1 MTDDTI
7 KFINPDGSNI
17 EDVKKTFIDA
27 TELLIEHLASA
38 NQKNLL
44 PQNEDFD
51 AIKIELPQ
59 YPIDKSQMQN
69 ELQTIIDFSMNP
81 ANVSYIGHMD
91 SLPSAYS
98 IIGSL
103 YSAALNN
110 NMFSLEMSPYFTRI
124 EYAIIKQF
132 ANLFNLPSTSSGVVL
147 SGGTLS
153 NIQAIITARNYFLK
167 SNSGDISLS
176 KKPLVFFASEHAH
189 VSIKKAA
196 MISGLGT
203 DSLIYVKSDSNG
215 KMDVKDLSSKIVSV
229 INNGQAPFAVVATL
243 GTTVTG
249 NIDPIQDIASICK
262 THNLWLHADAIYG
275 GAIILS
281 KKEKHRLKGIE
292 NADSIAFNPQKWMHI
307 AKTCSLLIF
316 RDSDI
321 LNRYF
326 SMKAYYTKEQNDFV
340 NLSELSIQGTKQ
352 ADVLKLWLSILSIG
366 MLGYEDLVDK
376 SFDITREFVKE
387 IKELPNIEFASVQE
401 MNIPTFR
408 LLANDEQDSNE
419 INSRF
424 NAYAIKEHNLFFSLP
439 TYKNQLWQR
448 TILLNP
454 FIDASIL
461 QKVSN
466 AITQFTNQYK

>member
-1 MTDDTI
+1 MTDNTI
-7 KFINPDGSNI
+7 KFINPDGSNLD
-17 EDVKKTFIDA
+17 EVKKTFMDA
-27 TELLIEHLASA
+27 TEILIEHLAAA
-38 NQKNLL
+38 NHKDLL
-44 PQNEDFD
+44 PKNENFE

-59 YPIDKSQMQN
+59 HPIDKPQMQR
-69 ELQTIIDFSMNP
+69 ELQTIMNLSMNP

-91 SLPSAYS
+91 SLPTAYS

-132 ANLFNLPSTSSGVVL
+132 ANLFNLPKTSSGVVV

-167 SNSGDISLS
+167 SSSGDISLS
-176 KKPLVFFASEHAH
+176 EKPLVFFASEHSH

-215 KMDVKDLSSKIVSV
+215 KMDVIDLSSKILTA

-249 NIDPIQDIASICK
+249 NIDPIQEIASICK
-262 THNLWLHADAIYG
+262 IHNLWLHADAIYG

-281 KKEKHRLKGIE
+281 KKEKYRLDGIE
-292 NADSIAFNPQKWMHI
+292 NADSIAFNPQKWMHVS
-307 AKTCSLLIF
+307 KTCSLLIF
-316 RDSDI
+316 RDSEI

-352 ADVLKLWLSILSIG
+352 SDVLKLWLSLLSIG
-366 MLGYEDLVDK
+366 MLGYENLIDK
-376 SFDITREFVKE
+376 SFDITRKFVNK
-387 IKELPNIEFASVQE
+387 IKLIPNIEFASELE

-408 LLANDEQDSNE
+408 LLANNDHDSNE
-419 INSRF
+419 MNSRF
-424 NAYAIKEHNLFFSLP
+424 NEYAIKEHNLFFSLP
-439 TYKNQLWQR
+439 TYNNQLWQR

-454 FIDASIL
+454 FIDESIL

-466 AITQFTNQYK
+466 AITQFTNQ